1 MDQLPQLGPLLGA
14 GGDAWTGA
22 VMWGSWFY
30 SFLRSSYITD
40 MLCNWAVGGSR
51 KLARTLDKKLNY
63 SRGCLESGRLG
74 DSEEWAG
81 PPAHRTQPCSWEVPS
96 TQATRVPHFLS
107 ICIWWTLE
115 TSCFPTE
122 GPLLPLGKVKNMTQL
137 QQRHKIAV
145 WWEEEKRGEA
155 WGGKRS
161 PWLRP
166 TPLTTTTSRTIVGGG
181 RCELVKEKRE
191 SEHIWLRTH
200 LANDCDGYLF
210 MTPLEQALEILH

>member
-1 MDQLPQLGPLLGA
+1 MYVWSYTTYTFTACFFHLLLHHNHFSMPNGLFCSFCLQMDQLPQLGPFLRA
-14 GGDAWTGA
+14 GGDAWTRA

-40 MLCNWAVGGSR
+40 VLCNRAVGGSR

-122 GPLLPLGKVKNMTQL
+122 GLLLPLGKVKNMT
-137 QQRHKIAV
+137 
-145 WWEEEKRGEA
+145 
-155 WGGKRS
+155 
-161 PWLRP
+161 
-166 TPLTTTTSRTIVGGG
+166 
-181 RCELVKEKRE
+181 
-191 SEHIWLRTH
+191 
-200 LANDCDGYLF
+200 
-210 MTPLEQALEILH
+210 